1 GINVIILILI
11 IVIVIV
17 IIPIE
22 QSSSPN
28 YIFLNRFTGLE
39 EHAIHHRI
47 EHHQNRVQV
56 EYQDSLHGHSHTRRI
71 RRRRK
76 RRERSHDSVLE
87 QSFNG
92 GHSQIQRQSK
102 RQSRRCPPPDQNA
115 SSQNR

>member
-11 IVIVIV
+11 IVVV
-17 IIPIE
+17 IIIIIAIE
-22 QSSSPN
+22 QSSSS
-28 YIFLNRFTGLE
+28 YFIFPNRFTGLE

-56 EYQDSLHGHSHTRRI
+56 EYQHGLHGHSHTRRI
-71 RRRRK
+71 RRR

-92 GHSQIQRQSK
+92 GHSQIQKQSK
-102 RQSRRCPPPDQNA
+102 RQSRRGPPPDQNA